1 MQKLKRNFYEKD
13 SITLARELL
22 GKYII
27 HNINGEE
34 LIGKIVETEAY
45 MGPEDKAAHSYNNRR
60 TPRTEIMYG
69 PAGYAYIFR
78 IYGMYNCMNVVAAHV
93 DEPQAVLVRAI
104 EPISELNKISIRRY
118 GKAYDELKRSQI
130 ISLSNGPGK
139 LCLALGIDMSNY
151 GDDLCGD
158 RLYIAE
164 GNNDEKFDIVTS
176 KRINIDYAEEAIHY
190 PWRFYIKGNKFVSK
204 PHI

>member
-1 MQKLKRNFYEKD
+1 MQKLKRNFYERD

-69 PAGYAYIFR
+69 PAGYAYIFK

-104 EPISELNKISIRRY
+104 EPTSDLNKISIRRY
-118 GKAYDELKRSQI
+118 GKGYDELKRRQI

-139 LCLALGIDMSNY
+139 LCLALGIDMANY
-151 GDDLCGD
+151 GDDLCED

-164 GNNDEKFDIVTS
+164 GNREEKFEIVTS